1 MINLIFTYEKTGIEE
16 LSNLPRITRLIND
29 GAGNHNPR
37 KSGFRVCTL
46 KYHALVMK
54 RGWDV
59 RMNYFM
65 KEVGGGRPE
74 LIDVEASGT

>member
-1 MINLIFTYEKTGIEE
+1 MMGLGI
-16 LSNLPRITRLIND
+16 ITPGSL
-29 GAGNHNPR
+29 A
-37 KSGFRVCTL
+37 SVCTL
-46 KYHALVMK
+46 KYRALVMK

-74 LIDVEASGT
+74 FIDMEASGT